1 MMNKHLT
8 SMTDPTRSLSREELY
23 ALVWAK
29 PVPQI
34 ARELEITTLLVI
46 KACKLLNVPR
56 PSTGYWVKIEHGQT
70 PPRPALGG
78 VAPGAEVTVTLDK
91 LRRRKKAGVSE
102 IPTPSVPAPSEE
114 ESIRWHFAVRKT
126 KTALRGGIVDD
137 KYGTVIP
144 KRDHHHLNIS
154 VTRGSIDRALLLFNQ
169 LAWRLE
175 ELGFTFRAP
184 KQGESLFSL
193 IYSPT
198 DTELT
203 FLLREEVERYE
214 RELKPE
220 EKNKDPMLIWNRWLH
235 RPTSRLRL
243 QINEYHPAG
252 AQKSWGDGKN
262 TKLED
267 KLADAAPGFVLCAQ
281 GKHAQHLEWAERQ
294 RRWDEEAR
302 QQREAEERKRKE
314 DERRAALFTAAKNW
328 SNATDLRAFR
338 AACEARFR
346 RLSEEGVLTKAQED
360 WLAWVD
366 LVIKESDPLSHGF
379 LKRLEEPC

>member
-1 MMNKHLT
+1 MEAKSADST
-8 SMTDPTRSLSREELY
+8 GSFSRNDLY
-23 ALVWAK
+23 ELVWAK
-29 PVPQI
+29 PATQI
-34 ARELEITTLLVI
+34 ARDLAVTPALVLR
-46 KACKLLNVPR
+46 ACKLLNVPR
-56 PSTGYWVKIEHGQT
+56 PTTGHWVKLEHGQT
-70 PPRPALGG
+70 PPRPALPS
-78 VAPGAEVTVTLDK
+78 VEPGAMVSVTLDQ
-91 LRRRKKAGVSE
+91 LRQRKRAEVAEAPPPPS
-102 IPTPSVPAPSEE
+102 PTAAEE
-114 ESIRWHFAVRKT
+114 ESGKWHFAVRKS
-126 KTALRGGIVDD
+126 KTALRGGIVDN
-137 KYGTVIP
+137 KYGTIIP

-154 VTRGSIDRALLLFNQ
+154 VTRASMDRALLLLNQ

-175 ELGFTFRAP
+175 ELGFIFKAP

-193 IYSPT
+193 IYGPT

-220 EKNKDPMLIWNRWLH
+220 EKNKDPIFIWNRWLH
-235 RPTSRLRL
+235 RPTGRLRL
-243 QINEYHPAG
+243 QINEYHPPG

-302 QQREAEERKRKE
+302 QRREAEERKRKE
-314 DERRAALFTAAKNW
+314 DERRATLFTAAKNW
-328 SNATDLRAFR
+328 SHATALRAFR
-338 AACEARFR
+338 AACEARLR
-346 RLSEEGVLTKAQED
+346 SASQGGVLSKPQED

-366 LVIKESDPLSHGF
+366 VVIEESDPLTSGF
-379 LKRLEEPC
+379 LKRLEATLES

>member
-1 MMNKHLT
+1 MADST
-8 SMTDPTRSLSREELY
+8 QSLSREDLY
-23 ALVWAK
+23 ELVWAK
-29 PVPQI
+29 PATQI
-34 ARELEITTLLVI
+34 ARELAITPALVI

-56 PSTGYWVKIEHGQT
+56 PTTGHWVKLEHGQT
-70 PPRPALGG
+70 PSRPVLPP
-78 VAPGAEVTVTLDK
+78 VEPGAMVTVTLDK
-91 LRRRKKAGVSE
+91 LRRRKRAAKSE
-102 IPTPSVPAPSEE
+102 SPQLPVPAPAEN
-114 ESIRWHFAVRKT
+114 ESIKWHFAVRTT
-126 KTALRGGIVDD
+126 KGALRGAIVDD
-137 KYGTVIP
+137 KYGTIIP

-154 VTRGSIDRALLLFNQ
+154 VTRASIDRALLLLNQ

-175 ELGFTFRAP
+175 ELGFTFKTP
-184 KQGESLFSL
+184 KQGESLLSL
-193 IYSPT
+193 IYGPT

-220 EKNKDPMLIWNRWLH
+220 EKNKDPIFIWNRWLH
-235 RPTSRLRL
+235 RPTGRLRL

-302 QQREAEERKRKE
+302 ERREAEERKRKE
-314 DERRAALFTAAKNW
+314 DERRATLCTAAKNW
-328 SNATDLRAFR
+328 SNATALRAFR
-338 AACEARFR
+338 AACEARFKNG
-346 RLSEEGVLTKAQED
+346 SQGGTLTQRQED

-366 LVIKESDPLSHGF
+366 LVIDESDPLASGF
-379 LKRLEEPC
+379 LKRLEE